1 MDSVEMVFTIDIAS
15 FCDMILARWKNMNYI
30 KTGLL
35 LVVLTMLLVWMGG
48 VFGGPRGAMIALIF
62 AIVLNGVSYWYSDK
76 IVLALYKAK
85 EIPESQFY
93 HLYNLVREL
102 TKSASLP
109 MPRIYMV
116 EQKSPNAFATG
127 RNPQKAVISVTKGL
141 LELLDENELKG
152 VLAHELAHVKN
163 RDTLIMTV
171 TAAIAGAIMMLAY
184 MARWAAIFGGRGR
197 KGSGNLISLLA
208 ISILAPIAALIV
220 QLAISRSREYVAD
233 RQGAYFA
240 KNPMG
245 LASALRRLQDAQ
257 RVHPMQA
264 SPQTAHLFIVNPF
277 RASFI
282 TNLFSTHPPV
292 EERIRRLQS
301 LR

>member
-1 MDSVEMVFTIDIAS
+1 
-15 FCDMILARWKNMNYI
+15 MNYI

-35 LVVLTMLLVWMGG
+35 LVLLTMLLVWVGG
-48 VFGGPRGAMIALIF
+48 VFGGPRGAMIALVF
-62 AIVLNGVSYWYSDK
+62 ALVLNGVSYWYSDK

-141 LELLDENELKG
+141 LELLDEDELKG

-163 RDTLIMTV
+163 RDTLIMTI

-184 MARWAAIFGGRGR
+184 MARWAAIFGGYSRDR

-208 ISILAPIAALIV
+208 ISLLAPIAALIV
-220 QLAISRSREYVAD
+220 QLAISRSREYAAD
-233 RQGAYFA
+233 KQGAYFA
-240 KNPMG
+240 KNPTG
-245 LASALRRLQDAQ
+245 LANALRRLQEAKK
-257 RVHPMQA
+257 VHPMQA

-277 RASFI
+277 RAGFI
-282 TNLFSTHPPV
+282 TKLFSTHPPV
-292 EERIRRLQS
+292 EERIRRLQT
-301 LR
+301 LK